1 MLIQLIR
8 FISMADCNN
17 TFYGINCTHKC
28 NKRCI
33 NENCHH
39 ETGDC
44 IEDEQVCYMYLL
56 FSSY

>member
-1 MLIQLIR
+1 
-8 FISMADCNN
+8 MADCNN
-17 TFYGINCTHKC
+17 AFYGINCTKKC

-44 IEDEQVCYMYLL
+44 IDDEQVCYMNLL
-56 FSSY
+56 LSIN